1 MHAKHS
7 NKTGTAVSYT
17 STGFIFF
24 FSTIVDA
31 AATGGGVY
39 FSLKLQRKQTLVASW
54 KIQDQ
59 ALISF
64 YNSLIK
70 PLI

>member
-1 MHAKHS
+1 MLSIPIKQVQLYHIHLL
-7 NKTGTAVSYT
+7 VL
-17 STGFIFF
+17 FF

-64 YNSLIK
+64 YYSLIK

>member
-17 STGFIFF
+17 STGFFF
-24 FSTIVDA
+24 FHSTIVDA

-39 FSLKLQRKQTLVASW
+39 FSLKLQRKQTLVAS
-54 KIQDQ
+54 
-59 ALISF
+59 
-64 YNSLIK
+64 
-70 PLI
+70 